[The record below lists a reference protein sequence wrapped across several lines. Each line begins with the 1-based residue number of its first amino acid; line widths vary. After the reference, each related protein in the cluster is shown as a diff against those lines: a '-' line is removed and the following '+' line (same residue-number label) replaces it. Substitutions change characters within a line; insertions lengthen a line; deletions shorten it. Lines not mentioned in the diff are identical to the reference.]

1 MLKPVRFVAEK
12 VEERARWYKAL
23 SQVCTGNL
31 NLPAINRQPSI
42 AQDLNQ
48 AVNFSSMPKSGADP
62 FRSGDSPRE
71 GHKAPG

>member
-12 VEERARWYKAL
+12 ADDRARWYKAL
-23 SQVCTGNL
+23 SQVCSGNI
-31 NLPAINRQPSI
+31 NLPAINRQSTQ
-42 AQDLNQ
+42 ALNDAVRMSSVPQ
-48 AVNFSSMPKSGADP
+48 ASGGDP